1 MICNVSTLLKVKLYG
16 VHKMLATR
24 SCFKTISINLI
35 SKFIIITLNLKT
47 KNLRLS
53 LRISFYPY
61 MFFDFFIWNFWVEWE
76 EYLIWGI
83 AKYEKKRLFSRTFK
97 YPNRAKDCLEQVTY
111 LDQRWLPWISSQ
123 QQGLREHSANKF
135 SSLEFTWL

>member
-24 SCFKTISINLI
+24 SCFKTLSINLI
-35 SKFIIITLNLKT
+35 SKFIIITINLKT
-47 KNLRLS
+47 KNLRSS
-53 LRISFYPY
+53 LRISFYPC
-61 MFFDFFIWNFWVEWE
+61 MFFDFFIWNFWVEWK

-83 AKYEKKRLFSRTFK
+83 AQVWKEMSFSRTFK
-97 YPNRAKDCLEQVTY
+97 YPNRAKDCLEQETY